1 MNRFPVLRALAA
13 FSAIFTLPA
22 GAQSPTIGATQTDT
36 FSANPAGRATPGNNV
51 TYSIQI
57 NNTGS
62 GAATG
67 TTLSN
72 PTPTNMTL
80 VAGSLRTTC
89 LAINDVYSCL
99 GNVPITIA
107 AGAGVLANDADPDA
121 LGGGTLSA
129 TAIANGATSQG
140 GTVTLLT
147 DGGFTYRPPAGYT
160 GADTFTYTL
169 NDNDDVPSTDT
180 ATVTINVSGMIWFI
194 DENQTSNGNGRLDSP
209 FNNVASFQAI
219 NGSGTGNNPKDGQS
233 IFLYE
238 SADDYTGGITLRAS
252 QRLIGQDATSD
263 LATLAGVTPP
273 SGSAALPTMNS
284 SNGTFA
290 RIVNAAGN
298 GVTLGTDSRIH
309 GFTAGN
315 ASGTAITGNS
325 VGTIQVSAVTINTNG
340 AALALTSAT
349 LGAGSS
355 FTSITST
362 GGVSGIIV
370 SSVAGNIT
378 LGGGALSGHT
388 GGSFAVSGGTGDV
401 TYSGTITKS
410 SGTGTA
416 VSIGSK
422 TGGTVTLS
430 GAINSSAGAGVV
442 LTTNTGSTINL
453 TGGVVVSSGANS
465 AFSATGGGIVNVTGA
480 SNTLASTTGT
490 ALNVTNTGIGASGL
504 TFRSISANGAVNGI
518 VLSNTGTTAGLTVT
532 GTGNTAVGGDASGGT
547 IQNTTGPGVLLTDTR
562 HVSFTNLTIQNTADS
577 GIDGTQVTNF
587 TFDNGTINNSGTS
600 QGTFMSNIDF
610 NDDTASGTVQL
621 SGTVIITDSTL
632 TNACYSG
639 VDIQNY
645 TGSIG
650 DLTISNNSIVSSTST
665 ASSKAPGIRVIAFG
679 GADITRATINGN
691 TVTNFPSDS
700 GIMVQ
705 GGNSTEGG
713 DSGNLGIP
721 GSGTDIIAITNNI
734 ISGQSAAN
742 RIGTQGILFNVNGT
756 GQGNFNVTGNSV
768 SHTVGNS
775 ISHNVFGDAV
785 VTSTISNNTV
795 ISNNTL
801 GAAGIA
807 GGTSFTSGFATNT
820 PSLTVTLSGNNVS
833 QTDGNGILFVAR
845 DLANAVLTAKVL
857 NNTVAAPLGGVRPGI
872 RVDAGNAAGDNDVAL
887 EISGNTSAGSGGSQG
902 IGLRKQGTDPAIN
915 AFGIEGLSPSPTGTP
930 NVENWVNSRNPAGG
944 GTLLISATSGFT
956 GAVVPLIFAEAPVE
970 NLSTV
975 AAGMAEPVLEPASAT
990 VLPAEAPAVA
1000 SLPVLDPTFHNTEV
1014 SLDEATLGKLVS
1026 EARQRWI
1033 ATGLSGEQREA
1044 LEALRFE
1051 IQDLDRLHLGRFDG
1065 DLIQIS
1071 RSAAGNEWFI
1081 DATPSDDSEFSRKP
1095 AETRLSSLGDEAPLN
1110 RVDLLTTL
1118 MHEMGHRL
1126 GLHDRYDLRDRDGI
1140 MFGFLGKGER
1150 RLPRK
1155 GEAAGIVPVSDERA
1169 QYLSSPLTIG
1179 TIPPGKSITVTFVAT
1194 VNTSPTTFTSVSS
1207 QGTVSGSNFAN
1218 VLTNDPAT
1226 PAAGDATVTPVEQRP
1241 TITNVNVNGTEDVQL
1256 DFTAANFTASFNDV
1270 NGDSLNR
1277 IRITSLPANG
1287 TLRVNSTAV
1296 NVNDE
1301 VLAANLANLNFVPG
1315 PNFNGNTSFTY
1326 NASDGQDYAVTGATV
1341 NIAIAA
1347 VNDEPTLTAIPNPAA
1362 ILEDAAEQTV
1372 NLAGISEGPANESAQ
1387 TLTITAVSDNIA
1399 LIPNPVA
1406 VDYTEGDSTGA
1417 VRYTPVANAFGTA
1430 NITVTVQDS
1439 GGVTPGDDT
1448 ITRQFTVVVN
1458 PVADTPSI
1466 TNATTL
1472 PNTETTSGLVVS
1484 RNAADGAEVTHYQI
1498 TNIQNG
1504 SLFQNDGTTA
1514 ITANSFIT
1522 HAQASAGLKFTPA
1535 LNFQGDATFQIQA
1548 STSNVVGGLGGSVV
1562 TATISVNEQVTI
1574 DTPNAGDN
1582 DAAEGGSNNGIFT
1595 FTRGGSAG
1603 TLVANFVLDPSSTAS
1618 AADFSLSGGSVTYD
1632 GGTGT
1637 GTVTFPNGQ
1646 TTVQVTLTAVA
1657 EAINAAEAAE
1667 TVRFNLVPVA
1677 LPAPGAYQAGT
1688 PNNATV
1694 TIAQNGFLVTT
1705 TNDSGAGSLRQAV
1718 ANANA
1723 LPGTDT
1729 ITFSDGTDGTV
1740 NFTDAV
1746 QDTIVLTSGQVTISS
1761 NLIVLGG
1768 AANRVAVNGGG
1779 TSRVFEI
1786 EPAANVRFVGLTVT
1800 NGGGVTH
1807 GGGIL
1812 NRGDLVV
1819 IGCAISNNTASG
1831 LGAGGGGLASGAVS
1845 ESGAS
1850 TTVVNS
1856 TFSGNSAVFGGGAS
1870 NQASNTLTIFNS
1882 TFSGNTATQGA
1893 GGGLSNGGT
1902 ATVTGSTL
1910 SANSAFVGGGGVW
1923 GDSGTLVLGNTL
1935 VAGNTATGGSPDVG
1949 RGFVGG
1955 LTSNG
1960 GNLIG
1965 NGQDTANAVTWLGT
1979 DLTGTTAAP
1988 LNPLLGALADNGG
2001 STRTMALLSGSPA
2014 LNAGL
2019 AANVPADT
2027 FDLDG
2032 DLDTAEPIP
2041 FDQRGAG
2048 FLRAI
2053 GTVDIGAFELQK
2065 SVSITALDAAK
2076 AEGNGGG
2083 TTNFTFTVART
2094 GDLADSVTLDWT
2106 VTGSGVNQAAAADF
2120 AATTGQVTLNATEG
2134 SKVVN
2139 VVVNAD
2145 NIVEPAEGFT
2155 ITLSNPTNGYVL
2167 NGATA
2172 DGTINND
2179 DSATILLTGGTAKD
2193 EGNTGTTTYTFTAT
2207 LSQPV
2212 QGGVSVAYT
2221 TSDGTATVADNDY
2234 TDNDGSLNF
2243 PGSVA
2248 NEQRT
2253 FDVLVTGDNKVEA
2266 NEDFTAALGAVT
2278 GGHGAV
2284 TVGGT
2289 SQAGT
2294 ITNDDSASISITDV
2308 TQLESGGA
2316 MNFSV
2321 SLTAPA
2327 DVPVTVDF
2335 ATANNTAI
2343 APGDYTSTSGT
2354 VTFPANS
2361 NTAQTIP
2368 VTISNDGEFE
2378 ADETFFVNLT
2388 NLSAGGRNVSLAD
2401 GQGQGT
2407 IQNDDALTISIT
2419 ATDNSADENTAATG
2433 TWRVSRNGTFG
2444 AVTANLEVDL
2454 TSTAKPA
2461 DWNQT
2466 GASFVST
2473 VAGGVGTVTI
2483 PDGQSFVDITL
2494 TPVDDLA
2501 AEADETVQ
2509 LNVTAGTGYT
2519 ASNSL
2524 TRTVTIARND
2534 FAVTNTDDSG
2544 EGSLR
2549 QAVDNG
2555 NVLGGNP
2562 TITFEGPVFTDATA
2576 DTITLGGTQIPISVA
2591 MTLEGPGADLL
2602 AVSGGGLS
2610 RIFSVDGNPGVVTL
2624 RGVSLVA
2631 GRAVG
2636 AGDDGAGAAI
2646 SFRFGNRLVI
2656 EGCRI
2661 ADNTSDSWGG
2671 GINKYEGVL
2680 EIRDS
2685 TFSGNVA
2692 NSPGTGGGAIY
2703 NILGDLVIVNSTFS
2717 GNSAPNA
2724 TAGNG
2729 GGGAILNYPG
2739 GVLVL
2744 SHSTV
2749 TGNRVGAGASGGG
2762 IDIWGNETITHS
2774 IIAGNF
2780 VGTGTT
2786 PSDIGTFGTPIESA
2800 THNLIGDAGTSGGIT
2815 DGTGGNLV
2823 GNAGTG
2829 TRDIATVLD
2838 TMLSNNGGLTPT
2850 HKLVVGSPAIDAGS
2864 NSFDANAFTPALSND
2879 QRGAGFTR
2887 VRKGLASSPAARIDI
2902 GAYELIEAPV
2912 FTNDDLEIETG
2923 STALDLATASGVT
2936 PSGGTFSGTG
2946 VSGGFFDP
2954 TGLALG
2960 AYTVT
2965 YTVGD
2970 ANGTNSTNLTVT
2982 VIERPSLTVT
2992 SASDT
2997 VSKIDGQTSLR
3008 EALAYAAT
3016 LTGAQTVAFSN
3027 TSAGGAVN
3035 FHDAVPD
3042 TITLGG
3048 TVLEIIGNVT
3058 VDGPGAGLLTVD
3070 ANGNSRVFN
3079 LPGNDPAIDI
3089 TLRGVRVANGS
3100 ASRGGGLRVRNGILR
3115 VEECV
3120 FENNVA
3126 IDEGG
3131 ALSSSAVTLT
3141 LTDST
3146 FLNNEADEGGAIEV
3160 QGDGACHRGHF
3171 EGNQSTE
3178 DGGAVSFGGGTFI
3191 ISDTLFTGNDAIDE
3205 GGAIDNNGNDLLLLN
3220 CTLSGN
3226 TAGTTGGGINNQGGL
3241 TVVNSTLTG
3250 NRADAD
3256 GAELNPGTPDEGF
3269 GGGGIRTDDSRGLLL
3284 LHNTLVAGNR
3294 RGAPGSDVAADLST
3308 ALPADIGV
3316 DAASS
3321 NNLIGDPGF
3330 VGELVHGV
3338 NGNIIG
3344 KEDSGGPRI
3353 EWPLAEILNPV
3364 LAANGGATLTHALAI
3379 GSPALDAGLNA
3390 LAVDESSVPLAT
3402 DQRGA
3407 GFNRIVKGLGT
3418 SAAAIVDIGAYELFA
3433 APAFAEGDLSISVD
3447 GAPVNLAS
3455 ATGASPAGGVFSG
3468 PGVSGGFF
3476 DPTTQVP
3483 GIYTLTYTV
3492 TDAFGVSN
3500 SADFTV
3506 TVEALPPALTLT
3518 QPKRFKTTLVGTS
3531 SRAQRVYI
3539 RNVGGLPAK
3548 TLRVEVSGPAKKDF
3562 VVTQPAARSLEPGAS
3577 TFFQVTFRPR
3587 KDGTRKAVV
3596 TVYSDSTPV
3605 SVKLQ
3610 GRGQSKSG
3618 IRPPRAVK

>member
-1 MNRFPVLRALAA
+1 MNRYPLLGALAVL
-13 FSAIFTLPA
+13 FLSASA
-22 GAQSPTIGATQTDT
+22 GRAQTISATQTDT
-36 FSANPAGRATPGNNV
+36 FTPNGAGRATPGNEV
-51 TYSIQI
+51 SYSIQI
-57 NNTGS
+57 SNTGV
-62 GAATG
+62 AAG
-67 TTLSN
+67 NNVTLTN
-72 PTPTNMTL
+72 PTPANTTL
-80 VAGSLRTTC
+80 VPGSLRTTC
-89 LAINDVYSCL
+89 LAINDVYAAL
-99 GNVPITIA
+99 GNVSITIP
-107 AGAGVLANDADPDA
+107 AGSGVLANDRDPDETGPA
-121 LGGGTLSA
+121 LTA
-129 TAIANGATSQG
+129 TPISGLTSQG
-140 GTVTLLT
+140 GNITLNA
-147 DGGFTYRPPAGYT
+147 DGGFTYNPPAGYE
-160 GADTFTYTL
+160 GADTFSYTL
-169 NDNDDVPSTDT
+169 NDNDGEGNTDT

-194 DENQTSNGNGRLDSP
+194 DENLTSNGDGRLSSP
-209 FNNVASFQAI
+209 FSNLAAFQAL
-219 NGSGTGNNPKDGQS
+219 NNGTGNNPADNDS
-233 IFLYE
+233 IFLFE
-238 SADDYTGGITLRAS
+238 SGSDYTGGIVLRAG
-252 QRLIGQDATSD
+252 QRLIGQDASSS
-263 LATLAGVTPP
+263 LASLAGVTPP
-273 SGSAALPTMNS
+273 TGSAALPSMNA
-284 SNGTFA
+284 TA
-290 RIVNAAGN
+290 ATVTRILNAGGAAI
-298 GVTLGTDSRIH
+298 TLGANNRIH
-309 GFTAGN
+309 GLSVGSGTGSGITGSNFGTLSVTEVAINN
-315 ASGTAITGNS
+315 ASGPGLSLVT
-325 VGTIQVSAVTINTNG
+325 GTIA
-340 AALALTSAT
+340 
-349 LGAGSS
+349 AGSS
-355 FTSITST
+355 FTSITS
-362 GGVSGIIV
+362 GGGANGISID
-370 SSVAGNIT
+370 SVAGP
-378 LGGGALSGHT
+378 LAFGSGALSGHSSGSFSVN
-388 GGSFAVSGGTGDV
+388 GGSGNV
-401 TYSGTITKS
+401 TYSGAITKS
-410 SGTGTA
+410 SGSGTA
-416 VSIGSK
+416 VSVSNK
-422 TGGTVTLS
+422 TGGTVDLS
-430 GAINSSAGAGVV
+430 GAVNSTSGGGINLASNSS
-442 LTTNTGSTINL
+442 TTINL
-453 TGGVVVSSGANS
+453 TGGVTVSSGNNP
-465 AFSATGGGIVNVTGA
+465 AFTATGSGTVNVTGSA
-480 SNTLASTTGT
+480 NTLTSTTGT
-490 ALNVTNTGIGASGL
+490 ALNVSGVNIGASGL
-504 TFRSISANGAVNGI
+504 NFRSISANGASSGI
-518 VLSNTGTTAGLTVT
+518 ILNNTGSAGGLTVT
-532 GTGNTAVGGDASGGT
+532 GTGATGTGGTIQSCTSHGISLTNTARVNLSWMNVTNNLGSGISGGT
-547 IQNTTGPGVLLTDTR
+547 INGFRLDRLSISGNGNDAATDE
-562 HVSFTNLTIQNTADS
+562 SGINLTEVTGSAFTGSNPT
-577 GIDGTQVTNF
+577 GITNSTISNNNEF
-587 TFDNGTINNSGTS
+587 EVQIINNSGTLTDFRLTDNTIS
-600 QGTFMSNIDF
+600 SNGLPINGNVSSPHGNLVNFLALGTANMTLN
-610 NDDTASGTVQL
+610 ASGGTYTGNWNPSNPPATITATGIQADH
-621 SGTVIITDSTL
+621 SGTSGTMTANIANATF
-632 TNACYSG
+632 TNNNVAVTVSAANG
-639 VDIQNY
+639 GGLNFDLDGNSA
-645 TGSIG
+645 TGNRSHG
-650 DLTISNNSIVSSTST
+650 LNLFLAASSTGATVGRFRNSVIGT
-665 ASSKAPGIRVIAFG
+665 NGVAGSGAQLGIGIRVQNEGAANATLLIENNTIQETAAGTSAQAINVNVGLAGIPTLGGSTNLTIRGNTIRNILNSRGIVIQDNQTTGPAFPT
-679 GADITRATINGN
+679 IHATI
-691 TVTNFPSDS
+691 
-700 GIMVQ
+700 
-705 GGNSTEGG
+705 
-713 DSGNLGIP
+713 SGNNFLGTIAGQAGDGSFMRIRELSGNVLVTQLTPTAAVNVSELDDANGFADPLKVNISGTPTFGAVPPPQPLLFAEMPVNATEAQIAWNAPVESTTATNPPVP
-721 GSGTDIIAITNNI
+721 GSM
-734 ISGQSAAN
+734 S
-742 RIGTQGILFNVNGT
+742 VNGT
-756 GQGNFNVTGNSV
+756 SGVEDPSHGSV
-768 SHTVGNS
+768 G
-775 ISHNVFGDAV
+775 
-785 VTSTISNNTV
+785 
-795 ISNNTL
+795 
-801 GAAGIA
+801 
-807 GGTSFTSGFATNT
+807 
-820 PSLTVTLSGNNVS
+820 
-833 QTDGNGILFVAR
+833 
-845 DLANAVLTAKVL
+845 
-857 NNTVAAPLGGVRPGI
+857 
-872 RVDAGNAAGDNDVAL
+872 
-887 EISGNTSAGSGGSQG
+887 
-902 IGLRKQGTDPAIN
+902 
-915 AFGIEGLSPSPTGTP
+915 
-930 NVENWVNSRNPAGG
+930 
-944 GTLLISATSGFT
+944 
-956 GAVVPLIFAEAPVE
+956 VPLPVRE
-970 NLSTV
+970 
-975 AAGMAEPVLEPASAT
+975 
-990 VLPAEAPAVA
+990 
-1000 SLPVLDPTFHNTEV
+1000 
-1014 SLDEATLGKLVS
+1014 LDETALNLLVS
-1026 EARQRWI
+1026 EAARRWRT
-1033 ATGLSGEQREA
+1033 TGLTPAQEQA
-1044 LEALRFE
+1044 LDSIRFVLR
-1051 IQDLDRLHLGRFDG
+1051 DLGVNHLGQARG
-1065 DLIQIS
+1065 DLIEIN
-1071 RSAAGNEWFI
+1071 RSAAGGEWFI
-1081 DATPSDDSEFSRKP
+1081 DATPSEDAEFAIKAEATLLSHLSGGP
-1095 AETRLSSLGDEAPLN
+1095 AEG
-1110 RVDLLTTL
+1110 RVDLLTTIL
-1118 MHEMGHRL
+1118 HEMGHRIGL
-1126 GLHDRYDLRDRDGI
+1126 GDTYDDADRESI
-1140 MFGFLGKGER
+1140 MYGFLGKGER
-1150 RLPRK
+1150 RLPR
-1155 GEAAGIVPVSDERA
+1155 GREAAGAVPGLYAEPR
-1169 QYLSSPLTIG
+1169 YLSAPVDIG
-1179 TIPPGKSITVTFVAT
+1179 TLPPGKSITVTFRVT
-1194 VNTSPTTFTSVSS
+1194 VNTSPVNFTTVSS
-1207 QGTVSGSNFAN
+1207 QGTVSGGNFAN
-1218 VLTNDPAT
+1218 VSTDDPDVAG
-1226 PAAGDATVTPVEQRP
+1226 AANPTVTPVEQRP
-1241 TITNVNVNGTEDVQL
+1241 TVTNISANGTEDVQL
-1256 DFTAANFTASFNDV
+1256 DFTAAQFTGAFNDV
-1270 NGDSLNR
+1270 NGDSLAR

-1287 TLRVNSTAV
+1287 TLRRSTTAV
-1296 NVNDE
+1296 VLNEE
-1301 VLAANLANLNFVPG
+1301 VLLANLATLNFVPAA
-1315 PNFNGNTSFTY
+1315 NFNGGTSFTY
-1326 NASDGQDYAVTGATV
+1326 NASDGSDYAVTGATV

-1347 VNDEPTLTAIPNPAA
+1347 VNDQPTLTAIPNPAA

-1406 VDYTEGDSTGA
+1406 VDYTEGETTGA
-1417 VRYTPVANAFGTA
+1417 VRYTPVANASGTA
-1430 NITVTVQDS
+1430 IITVTVQDS
-1439 GGVTPGDDT
+1439 GGVAPGVDT

-1472 PNTETTSGLVVS
+1472 PNTQSTSGLVIS
-1484 RNAADGAEVTHYQI
+1484 RNAVDGAEVTHYQI

-1504 SLFQNDGTTA
+1504 SLFQNNGTTA
-1514 ITANSFIT
+1514 IAANSFIT
-1522 HAQASAGLKFTPA
+1522 HAEASAGLKFTPA

-1548 STSNVVGGLGGSVV
+1548 STSNLVGGLGGNLV
-1562 TATISVNEQVTI
+1562 TATISVNERVSI

-1582 DAAEGGSNNGIFT
+1582 DAAEGGSNNGLFT

-1603 TLVANFVLDPSSTAS
+1603 TLVANFALDPSSTAS

-1632 GGTGT
+1632 GVAGT
-1637 GTVTFPNGQ
+1637 GTVTFPDGQ
-1646 TTVQVTLTAVA
+1646 TTVQVTLTALA

-1667 TVRFNLVPVA
+1667 TVRFNIVPVA
-1677 LPAPGAYQAGT
+1677 IPAPGAYQVGT
-1688 PNNATV
+1688 PGNTTV

-1729 ITFSDGTDGTV
+1729 ITFSDGTGGTV
-1740 NFTDAV
+1740 NFTDAA
-1746 QDTIVLTSGQVTISS
+1746 QDTITLTTGPLSLASEMT
-1761 NLIVLGG
+1761 VLGTG
-1768 AANRVAVNGGG
+1768 ADKVSVSGNNS
-1779 TSRVFEI
+1779 SRVFEVTLAGKATI
-1786 EPAANVRFVGLTVT
+1786 IGLTGT
-1800 NGGGVTH
+1800 RGNASSRGGCIDNFGELH
-1807 GGGIL
+1807 L
-1812 NRGDLVV
+1812 RSVV
-1819 IGCAISNNTASG
+1819 LTSNSTID
-1831 LGAGGGGLASGAVS
+1831 GAGAIYNDGPLTIRDSELSDNECAGSGSGSGAGAIY
-1845 ESGAS
+1845 SGRALQ
-1850 TTVVNS
+1850 VINS
-1856 TFSGNSAVFGGGAS
+1856 TISGNRVVSSVFGLNAGAIHISGGPHDPIQIFHS
-1870 NQASNTLTIFNS
+1870 TI
-1882 TFSGNTATQGA
+1882 T
-1893 GGGLSNGGT
+1893 
-1902 ATVTGSTL
+1902 
-1910 SANSAFVGGGGVW
+1910 ANSA
-1923 GDSGTLVLGNTL
+1923 SGTGSAGGIVYMADQFAIGHCI
-1935 VAGNTATGGSPDVG
+1935 VAGNVNDRDMYSPVVGVGSWG
-1949 RGFVGG
+1949 H
-1955 LTSNG
+1955 
-1960 GNLIG
+1960 NLIG
-1965 NGQDTANAVTWLGT
+1965 KSSGTFGWVASDLLGT
-1979 DLTGTTAAP
+1979 TLAP
-1988 LNPLLGALADNGG
+1988 LNPVVGALLANGG
-2001 STRTMALLSGSPA
+2001 PTRTHAVLTGSPA
-2014 LNAGL
+2014 INAGNAAFDPNAYNPPL
-2019 AANVPADT
+2019 AN
-2027 FDLDG
+2027 
-2032 DLDTAEPIP
+2032 
-2041 FDQRGAG
+2041 DQRGAG

-2065 SVSITALDAAK
+2065 AVSITALDAAK

-2094 GDLADSVTLDWT
+2094 GDLADSVTLDWN

-2139 VVVNAD
+2139 IVVNAD
-2145 NIVEPAEGFT
+2145 TIVEPGEGFT
-2155 ITLSNPTNGYVL
+2155 VTLSNPTNGYVL
-2167 NGATA
+2167 NGSTA

-2179 DSATILLTGGTAKD
+2179 DSATLLLTGGTAKD

-2221 TSDGTATVADNDY
+2221 TNDGTATVADNDY

-2266 NEDFTAALGAVT
+2266 NEEFTAALGAVT
-2278 GGHGAV
+2278 GGHGSV

-2289 SQAGT
+2289 SQTGT
-2294 ITNDDSASISITDV
+2294 ITNEDSASISITDV

-2354 VTFPANS
+2354 VTFPANG

-2368 VTISNDGEFE
+2368 VSISNDGEFE

-2388 NLSAGGRNVSLAD
+2388 NLSASGRSISLAD

-2419 ATDNSADENTAATG
+2419 ATDDNADENTAATG

-2454 TSTAKPA
+2454 TSTAVAA
-2461 DWNQT
+2461 DWTQT

-2473 VAGGVGTVTI
+2473 AAGGVGTVTI
-2483 PDGQSFVDITL
+2483 PDGQSFVDIIL

-2501 AEADETVQ
+2501 AEAGETVQ
-2509 LNVTAGTGYT
+2509 LNVTAGIGYT
-2519 ASNSL
+2519 ASNSP
-2524 TRTVTIARND
+2524 TRTVTIGRND
-2534 FAVTNTDDSG
+2534 FGVTNVNDSG
-2544 EGSLR
+2544 EGTLR
-2549 QAVDNG
+2549 QAVENAA
-2555 NVLGGNP
+2555 VLGGNP
-2562 TITFEGPVFTDATA
+2562 TITFEGALFSDATA
-2576 DTITLGGTQIPISVA
+2576 DTITLGGTEIPLQVA
-2591 MTLEGPGADLL
+2591 LTLQGPGADLL
-2602 AVSGGGLS
+2602 TISGGGAS
-2610 RIFSVDGNPGVVTL
+2610 RILNIDGNPGEVTL
-2624 RGVSLVA
+2624 RGVTLSG
-2631 GRAVG
+2631 GRAIGG
-2636 AGDDGAGAAI
+2636 ANDGSGAAI

-2671 GINKYEGVL
+2671 AINKYDGVL
-2680 EIRDS
+2680 EIRDC
-2685 TFSGNVA
+2685 TFSGNVS

-2762 IDIWGNETITHS
+2762 IDVWGNETITHS

-2786 PSDIGTFGTPIESA
+2786 PSDIGTFGGPIESA

-2838 TMLSNNGGLTPT
+2838 TVLADNGGLTPT

-2864 NSFDANAFTPALSND
+2864 TSFDANAFTPALAND

-2923 STALDLATASGVT
+2923 STSLDLATASGVT

-2992 SASDT
+2992 STSDT

-3048 TVLEIIGNVT
+3048 TELEIIGNVT
-3058 VDGPGAGLLTVD
+3058 VDGPGADLLIVD
-3070 ANGNSRVFN
+3070 GNAASRVFN
-3079 LPGNDPAIDI
+3079 LPGNDPAVDI
-3089 TLRGVRVANGS
+3089 TLRGVTVANGS
-3100 ASRGGGLRVRNGILR
+3100 ATRGGGLRVRDGILR
-3115 VEECV
+3115 VEACV

-3146 FLNNEADEGGAIEV
+3146 FLNNEADEGGALEV
-3160 QGDGACHRGHF
+3160 QGDGFCHRGHF

-3178 DGGAVSFGGGTFI
+3178 DGGAIDFGGGTFTI
-3191 ISDTLFTGNDAIDE
+3191 ADSLFTGNDAGDE
-3205 GGAIDNNGNDLLLLN
+3205 GGAIENNGNDLLLLN
-3220 CTLSGN
+3220 CTVSGN

-3241 TVVNSTLTG
+3241 TLVNSTVTG

-3256 GAELNPGTPDEGF
+3256 GVEQNPGTPDEGF
-3269 GGGGIRTDDSRGLLL
+3269 GGGGIRTDDDRGLVL
-3284 LHNTLVAGNR
+3284 LHNTIVAGNR

-3353 EWPLAEILNPV
+3353 EWPVAEILNPV

-3390 LAVDESSVPLAT
+3390 LALDETSAPLVT

-3418 SAAAIVDIGAYELFA
+3418 SAAATVDIGAYELFA
-3433 APAFAEGDLSISVD
+3433 APLFAEGDLSISVD

-3455 ATGASPAGGVFSG
+3455 ATGASPAGGIFSG

-3476 DPTTQVP
+3476 DPKTQVP

-3562 VVTQPAARSLEPGAS
+3562 VVTQPAARSLEAGAS

-3605 SVKLQ
+3605 GVKLQ
-3610 GRGQSKSG
+3610 GRGQSESG
-3618 IRPPRAVK
+3618 VRPPRAVK

>member
-1 MNRFPVLRALAA
+1 MKSIFSSALVALGLLA
-13 FSAIFTLPA
+13 TPFSHGQVPNI
-22 GAQSPTIGATQTDT
+22 SATQSDAFTP
-36 FSANPAGRATPGNNV
+36 NGAGRATPGSGVNY
-51 TYSIQI
+51 TIQI
-57 NNTGS
+57 NNTGA
-62 GAATG
+62 GNATG
-67 TTLSN
+67 TKIDN

-80 VAGSLRTTC
+80 VPTSIRTTC

-107 AGAGVLANDADPDA
+107 AGSGVLANDTDPDN

-129 TAIANGATSQG
+129 TAIAAGATTQG
-140 GTVTLLT
+140 GTVTLST
-147 DGGFTYRPPAGYT
+147 NGGFVYTPPAGFT
-160 GADTFTYTL
+160 GADSFTYTL
-169 NDNDDVPSTDT
+169 NDNDDTASTDT

-209 FNNVASFQAI
+209 FNNLASFQAI
-219 NGSGTGNNPKDGQS
+219 NNNTGRNPRIGHA

-238 SADDYTGGITLRAS
+238 SADSYAGGITLLEG
-252 QRLIGQDATSD
+252 QRLIGQDAGSD

-273 SGSAALPTMNS
+273 TGSAALPVMNS
-284 SNGTFA
+284 VNGT
-290 RIVNAAGN
+290 IVQVVNAAGD
-298 GVTLGTDSRIH
+298 GVTLGLNSRIH
-309 GFTAGN
+309 GFTAGS
-315 ASGTAITGNS
+315 ASQTAIIGSNAGTVHVSGVAINTTGNGL
-325 VGTIQVSAVTINTNG
+325 VLNTVT
-340 AALALTSAT
+340 LAP
-349 LGAGSS
+349 GSS

-362 GGVSGIIV
+362 GGTTGVSLT
-370 SSVAGNIT
+370 SVTGNAS
-378 LGGGALSGHT
+378 LGSGALSGHSSNT
-388 GGSFAVSGGTGDV
+388 FAVSGGGNDV
-401 TYSGTITKS
+401 TYSGPISKTSGAGSAVTIS
-410 SGTGTA
+410 
-416 VSIGSK
+416 SK
-422 TGGTVTLS
+422 TGGTVILS
-430 GAINSSAGAGVV
+430 GAINSSAGAGVA
-442 LTTNTGSTINL
+442 LSGNGGATINL
-453 TGGVVVSSGANS
+453 TGGVVVSSGANA
-465 AFSATGGGIVNVTGA
+465 AFAATGGGTVNVTGS
-480 SNTLASTTGT
+480 SNTLTSTTGT
-490 ALNVTNTGIGASGL
+490 ALNVSNTDIGASGL
-504 TFRSISANGAVNGI
+504 NFRTISSNGAGSGI
-518 VLSNTGTTAGLTVT
+518 VLNNTGTAGGLTLSGDGGGSSNGSGGVIQNSTGVGVSLTSTRNVSLNYLNISGSGDDGIFGNGVTGFTMNRCNVTNNGNALNEDGVDFGGTGLVTPNASLAGTATITNSQFSGNYYNQFSVRKDSGTAGITLTSCAVSGRVAENNNNDGLFFEVLGTATITANVQSSTFSANKGDHFQAAGSNSGNLNVTFKSNTLTGGHSSPLGQGITINAATGVAFGGYTGTVNYDIDGNTINGAIVTAIVVNLGTSNPPALFNGFIRNNQIGTLGSTESGSTQGHGIAFDAHGKGTHTCAVTGNIVRETFDRGMAVLVNDGSPVVNLTVT
-532 GTGNTAVGGDASGGT
+532 G
-547 IQNTTGPGVLLTDTR
+547 
-562 HVSFTNLTIQNTADS
+562 
-577 GIDGTQVTNF
+577 
-587 TFDNGTINNSGTS
+587 
-600 QGTFMSNIDF
+600 
-610 NDDTASGTVQL
+610 
-621 SGTVIITDSTL
+621 
-632 TNACYSG
+632 
-639 VDIQNY
+639 
-645 TGSIG
+645 
-650 DLTISNNSIVSSTST
+650 
-665 ASSKAPGIRVIAFG
+665 
-679 GADITRATINGN
+679 
-691 TVTNFPSDS
+691 
-700 GIMVQ
+700 
-705 GGNSTEGG
+705 
-713 DSGNLGIP
+713 
-721 GSGTDIIAITNNI
+721 
-734 ISGQSAAN
+734 
-742 RIGTQGILFNVNGT
+742 
-756 GQGNFNVTGNSV
+756 
-768 SHTVGNS
+768 
-775 ISHNVFGDAV
+775 
-785 VTSTISNNTV
+785 
-795 ISNNTL
+795 NTL
-801 GAAGIA
+801 IPTANNALGSREAIEFNL
-807 GGTSFTSGFATNT
+807 GGTSTNVFSEIDAPTVRVNLASNTLTGGAFKNGDIRMRQRFRTRVEMPSFNNGGDPFNTVPVVTFHQTNNPGATATVTANNDAGVTTDGYHSGS
-820 PSLTVTLSGNNVS
+820 PSLPGPIPQPLW
-833 QTDGNGILFVAR
+833 FAP
-845 DLANAVLTAKVL
+845 
-857 NNTVAAPLGGVRPGI
+857 VAAGSAPESVRESGL
-872 RVDAGNAAGDNDVAL
+872 DAAVVPEKVSSPVTIAAGD
-887 EISGNTSAGSGGSQG
+887 
-902 IGLRKQGTDPAIN
+902 RTDSSLASLTQ
-915 AFGIEGLSPSPTGTP
+915 ARLDS
-930 NVENWVNSRNPAGG
+930 
-944 GTLLISATSGFT
+944 L
-956 GAVVPLIFAEAPVE
+956 
-970 NLSTV
+970 V
-975 AAGMAEPVLEPASAT
+975 AA
-990 VLPAEAPAVA
+990 
-1000 SLPVLDPTFHNTEV
+1000 
-1014 SLDEATLGKLVS
+1014 
-1026 EARQRWI
+1026 ARGRWI
-1033 ATGLSGEQREA
+1033 ATGLSDAQKAALNDLVFEVVDLPGWYLGEAVGTRI
-1044 LEALRFE
+1044 R
-1051 IQDLDRLHLGRFDG
+1051 IDKD
-1065 DLIQIS
+1065 
-1071 RSAAGNEWFI
+1071 AGGNGWFI
-1081 DATPSDDSEFSRKP
+1081 DETPEDDSEFEVRGQRS
-1095 AETRLSSLGDEAPLN
+1095 EIGDQTSDVAAN
-1110 RVDLLTTL
+1110 RVDLMTAV
-1118 MHEMGHRL
+1118 MHEMGHSL
-1126 GLHDRYDLRDRDGI
+1126 GLCDTYDPLRRSHL
-1140 MFGFLGKGER
+1140 MYGFLTAGER
-1150 RLPRK
+1150 RAPRR
-1155 GEAAGIVPVSDERA
+1155 GEAEGAVPHTHDRPH
-1169 QYLSSPLTIG
+1169 YLGGELVIG
-1179 TIPPGKSITVTFVAT
+1179 TLPAGKSITITYQAT

-1241 TITNVNVNGTEDVQL
+1241 TLTNVNVNGTEDVQL
-1256 DFTAANFTASFNDV
+1256 NFTAANFTASFNDV

-1301 VLAANLANLNFVPG
+1301 VLAASLANLNFVPG

-1341 NIAIAA
+1341 NIAIAS
-1347 VNDEPTLTAIPNPAA
+1347 VNDEPTLTAIPNPTA

-1372 NLAGISEGPANESAQ
+1372 NLSGISEGPANESAQ
-1387 TLTITAVSDNIA
+1387 TLTITAVSDNIG

-1406 VDYTEGDSTGA
+1406 VDYTEGNSTGA

-1430 NITVTVQDS
+1430 TITVTVQDS
-1439 GGVTPGDDT
+1439 GGVAPGDDT

-1472 PNTETTSGLVVS
+1472 PNTQTTSGLVVS

-1514 ITANSFIT
+1514 ISANSFIT
-1522 HAQASAGLKFTPA
+1522 HAEASAGLKFTPA
-1535 LNFQGDATFQIQA
+1535 LNFQGDATFQLQA
-1548 STSNVVGGLGGSVV
+1548 STSNVVGGLGGNVV
-1562 TATISVNEQVTI
+1562 TATISVNEQVTL

-1582 DAAEGGSNNGIFT
+1582 DAAEGGLNNGIFT

-1603 TLVANFVLDPSSTAS
+1603 TLVANFALDPSSTAS
-1618 AADFSLSGGSVTYD
+1618 AADFNLSGGSVTYD

-1646 TTVQVTLTAVA
+1646 TTVQVTLTALP
-1657 EAINAAEAAE
+1657 ESLNAAEAAE

-1746 QDTIVLTSGQVTISS
+1746 QDTITLTSGELTLTSD
-1761 NLIVLGG
+1761 IVVSGTS
-1768 AANRVAVNGGG
+1768 ANRVAVASNG
-1779 TSRVFEI
+1779 TSRVFQVN
-1786 EPAANVRFVGLTVT
+1786 PGTTVRLVGLTIT
-1800 NGGGVTH
+1800 GGGVVQR
-1807 GGGIL
+1807 GAGVM
-1812 NRGDLVV
+1812 NRGTLLVL
-1819 IGCAISNNTASG
+1819 GCAITNNTASG
-1831 LGAGGGGLASGAVS
+1831 ANSGGGGLSSGDLGESGAV
-1845 ESGAS
+1845 

-1856 TFSGNSAVFGGGAS
+1856 TFSGNSAGLGGGA
-1870 NQASNTLTIFNS
+1870 NTRSGNSLTLINC
-1882 TFSGNTATQGA
+1882 TFSGNTATPNSGGA
-1893 GGGLSNGGT
+1893 VYVGGATTILNSTLSGNFTSFRGGAIAT
-1902 ATVTGSTL
+1902 DGATVTL
-1910 SANSAFVGGGGVW
+1910 ANSI
-1923 GDSGTLVLGNTL
+1923 
-1935 VAGNTATGGSPDVG
+1935 VAGNTAGIGQSDIGRASTGPVI
-1949 RGFVGG
+1949 
-1955 LTSNG
+1955 SNG

-1965 NGQDTANAVTWLGT
+1965 NGQDTLNAVTWLGT

-1988 LNPLLGALADNGG
+1988 LDPLLGSLANNGG
-2001 STRTMALLSGSPA
+2001 PTQTHALLSGSPA
-2014 LNAGL
+2014 LNAGSNAL
-2019 AANVPADT
+2019 LPADT
-2027 FDLDG
+2027 YDLDG
-2032 DLDTAEPIP
+2032 DTNTAEPIP

-2065 SVSITALDAAK
+2065 SVSLTALDAAK
-2076 AEGNGGG
+2076 AEGNGGA

-2106 VTGSGVNQAAAADF
+2106 VTGSGVNQTTAADF

-2155 ITLSNPTNGYVL
+2155 VTLSNPTNGYVL

-2193 EGNTGTTTYTFTAT
+2193 EGNSGTTTYTFTAT

-2221 TSDGTATVADNDY
+2221 TNDGTATVADNDY
-2234 TDNDGSLNF
+2234 TDNDSSLNF

-2253 FDVLVTGDNKVEA
+2253 FDVFVTGDDKVEA
-2266 NEDFTAALGAVT
+2266 NEEFTAALGAVT

-2289 SQAGT
+2289 SQTGT

-2308 TQLESGGA
+2308 TQLESGGG
-2316 MNFSV
+2316 MNFTV
-2321 SLTAPA
+2321 SLTAPS
-2327 DVPVTVDF
+2327 DLPVTLDF
-2335 ATANNTAI
+2335 ATANNTAV

-2354 VTFPANS
+2354 VTFPATS
-2361 NTAQTIP
+2361 ITAQSIP

-2419 ATDNSADENTAATG
+2419 ATDDSADENTAATG
-2433 TWRVSRNGTFG
+2433 TWRVSRNGTLG

-2461 DWNQT
+2461 DWTQT

-2494 TPVDDLA
+2494 TPVADLA

-2509 LNVTAGTGYT
+2509 LNVTAGIGYT
-2519 ASNSL
+2519 PSNSP

-2661 ADNTSDSWGG
+2661 ADNISDSWAGA
-2671 GINKYEGVL
+2671 INKYDGDL
-2680 EIRDS
+2680 EIRDC

-2692 NSPGTGGGAIY
+2692 NSPGTGGGAIF
-2703 NILGDLVIVNSTFS
+2703 NQFGDLVIVNSTFS

-2724 TAGNG
+2724 TPGNG
-2729 GGGAILNYPG
+2729 GGGAIHSRG
-2739 GVLVL
+2739 SLVL

-2749 TGNRVGAGASGGG
+2749 TGNRVGAGADGGG
-2762 IDIWGNETITHS
+2762 IDVWGNETITHS

-2786 PSDIGTFGTPIESA
+2786 PSDIGTFGNQIETS
-2800 THNLIGDAGTSGGIT
+2800 THNLVGDAGTSGGIT

-2838 TMLSNNGGLTPT
+2838 TTLADNGGLTPT

-2864 NSFDANAFTPALSND
+2864 TSFNANAFTPALAND

-2936 PSGGTFSGTG
+2936 PSGGTFSGKG

-2992 SASDT
+2992 STSDT

-3035 FHDAVPD
+3035 FHDAAPD

-3048 TVLEIIGNVT
+3048 TELEIIGNVT
-3058 VDGPGAGLLTVD
+3058 VDGPGADLLTVD
-3070 ANGNSRVFN
+3070 ANGNSRVFT

-3089 TLRGVRVANGS
+3089 TLRGVRVVNGDGF
-3100 ASRGGGLRVRNGILR
+3100 RGGGLRVSNGILR
-3115 VEECV
+3115 VEACV
-3120 FENNVA
+3120 FEDNVA
-3126 IDEGG
+3126 AAEGG
-3131 ALSSSAVTLT
+3131 AISSDAVTLT

-3160 QGDGACHRGHF
+3160 QGDGFCRRGHF
-3171 EGNQSTE
+3171 EGNQSAE
-3178 DGGAVSFGGGTFI
+3178 DGGAIDFGGGTFTI
-3191 ISDTLFTGNDAIDE
+3191 ADSLFTGNDADDE
-3205 GGAIDNNGNDLLLLN
+3205 GGAIENNGNDLILLN

-3226 TAGTTGGGINNQGGL
+3226 SAGTTGGGINNQGGL
-3241 TVVNSTLTG
+3241 TVVNSTIAG

-3256 GAELNPGTPDEGF
+3256 GVEQNPGTPDEGF

-3284 LHNTLVAGNR
+3284 LHNTIVAGNR

-3364 LAANGGATLTHALAI
+3364 LALNGGETFTHALVI
-3379 GSPALDAGLNA
+3379 GSPALDAGVNA

-3407 GFNRIVKGLGT
+3407 GFDRIVKGLGT
-3418 SAAAIVDIGAYELFA
+3418 SATAIVDIGAYELFA
-3433 APAFAEGDLSISVD
+3433 APVFAEDDLSISVD

-3468 PGVSGGFF
+3468 PGVSGGLF
-3476 DPTTQVP
+3476 DPKTQVP

-3492 TDAFGVSN
+3492 TDAFGVTN
-3500 SADFTV
+3500 SANFTV

-3518 QPKRFKTTLVGTS
+3518 KPKRFKTTLVGSS
-3531 SRAQRVYI
+3531 SRAQRVI
-3539 RNVGGLPAK
+3539 VSNVGGLPTT
-3548 TLRVEVSGPAKKDF
+3548 TLRVVVSGPAKKDF
-3562 VVTQPAARSLEPGAS
+3562 VVTQPAVRSLEAGAS

-3618 IRPPRAVK
+3618 IRPPRAVKK